1 MALKGR
7 KTNKNVPIMSHEFV
21 IQNHADIVSCVA
33 MVFVIGLMVQ
43 ATAPISYMFIAMQHN
58 VNQSEANNQIDP
70 YIKYTYGSKDICAV
84 FFYLLL
90 CIVTHAIVQEYVL
103 DKIIKK
109 LHLSKAKNNKFN
121 ESGQLLAFYLFSIIW
136 GGDIIFWENFIF
148 NISSLWEG
156 YPHTDMSSMLKF
168 YFIMQ
173 MAYWLHTYTEL
184 YFQKVKKEDMFP
196 KIKQAT
202 IMFVYILAAYIFNFS
217 RVGILLLVL
226 HYLSEAMYHILQLLE
241 FFDKE
246 ENNNKVMQTVG
257 SLASNIVFV
266 TSRFGSIILAVLT
279 FWFGLSQQSAQQG
292 IDLRTLN
299 LNSPAFR
306 LLALFSVCSLQA
318 YLMFDFITNQIK
330 QFREIQPYYSGGG
343 SSSKKVVNKK
353 QLLKKQKDNVKR
365 IHDEDNE
372 LTEVDQ
378 NTKKTQRNIKMKLK

>member
-7 KTNKNVPIMSHEFV
+7 KPNKNVPIFSHEFI

-58 VNQSEANNQIDP
+58 VNQSETSNQMDP

-156 YPHTDMSSMLKF
+156 YPHIEMSSMLKF
-168 YFIMQ
+168 YFIIQ

-184 YFQKVKKEDMFP
+184 YFQKVKKEDMLP
-196 KIKQAT
+196 KIKQAS
-202 IMFVYILAAYIFNFS
+202 IMFAYILAAYIFNFS

-279 FWFGLSQQSAQQG
+279 FWFGLSQQSAAQG
-292 IDLRTLN
+292 IDLRTMN
-299 LNSPAFR
+299 FNSPAFR
-306 LLALFSVCSLQA
+306 ILALFSVCSLQA

-330 QFREIQPYYSGGG
+330 ALREVQPSYYSG

-353 QLLKKQKDNVKR
+353 QLLKKQKDN
-365 IHDEDNE
+365 NE

-378 NTKKTQRNIKMKLK
+378 NTKKTQRNIKMKAK